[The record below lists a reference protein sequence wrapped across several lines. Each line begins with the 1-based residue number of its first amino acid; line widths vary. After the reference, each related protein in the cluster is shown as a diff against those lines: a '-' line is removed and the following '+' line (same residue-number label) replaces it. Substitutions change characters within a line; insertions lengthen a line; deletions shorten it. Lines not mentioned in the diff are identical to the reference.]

1 MIRVIPFFIGDSISA
16 NIGDP
21 PRDGNYLLKKVGNFR
36 MQRHFQPPTKKAIR
50 LYALRDILFQIKR
63 ATKIHNFRSNPIC
76 DSAPSS
82 TCIHYPFDVLI
93 RCVVDNSVLFP

>member
-36 MQRHFQPPTKKAIR
+36 MQRHSQPPTKKGIR
-50 LYALRDILFQIKR
+50 LYAL
-63 ATKIHNFRSNPIC
+63 
-76 DSAPSS
+76 
-82 TCIHYPFDVLI
+82 
-93 RCVVDNSVLFP
+93 